1 MEQEIFIL
9 PDNYKLAWSE
19 DFTRPLD
26 TDLWLLPDCPRRGGY
41 WSPGQA
47 IIENEKLVIRT
58 EYRENADH
66 SGYYTGCLMWK
77 NLRATYGYYEI
88 RCKLQNT
95 KGEWPAFWL
104 MPDSMSGRNADV
116 GCEIDI
122 FENAISYRIQNAL
135 HWNRYH
141 SQKKNGYTAKDLYD
155 GFHTFALD
163 WKKDSLKFYYD
174 NKLLWDVNDPK
185 LISHAPVK
193 LEISTEINGRIH
205 KGDTPKP
212 GRLFWI
218 GNGIITDQSNKLPSD
233 FIVDSVKVYDNGEL
247 TFSKSNFVSFD

>member
-1 MEQEIFIL
+1 MAQGNFKL

-19 DFTRPLD
+19 DFTKPLD
-26 TDLWLLPDCPRRGGY
+26 ADFWLMPDCPRRGGY
-41 WSPGQA
+41 WSSGQVLT
-47 IIENEKLVIRT
+47 ENEKLVIRT
-58 EYRENADH
+58 EYINCGEK
-66 SGYYTGCLMWK
+66 SGYHTGCLIWK

-104 MPDSMSGRNADV
+104 MPDSISGRVENP
-116 GCEIDI
+116 GYEIDI
-122 FENAISYRIQNAL
+122 FENAVPYRIQNAL
-135 HWNRYH
+135 HWNGYH
-141 SQKKNGYTAKDLYD
+141 SQKKNRYTAKDLYD

-174 NKLLWDVNDPK
+174 NKLIWHITDPK

-193 LEISTEINGRIH
+193 LEISTEINGIIR
-205 KGDTPKP
+205 KGNIPKP

-218 GNGIITDQSNKLPSD
+218 GNGIITDKRNDLPSD
-233 FIVDSVKVYDNGEL
+233 FIVDYVKVYDNGEL
-247 TFSKSNFVSFD
+247 TFSKSDFVSFD